1 MLIRNDKNTKK
12 MTVFIG
18 LVAAFKYAYKNIEA
32 NKKHWL
38 KFTNLHKN
46 VKSLKSPKNFITEQI
61 QQKNYKSEIKWPG
74 ALQKTNG
81 NT

>member
-1 MLIRNDKNTKK
+1 MLIRNDKITKK

-18 LVAAFKYAYKNIEA
+18 LVAAFKYSYKNIEA

-46 VKSLKSPKNFITEQI
+46 VKSLKVLKKLYNWANTT
-61 QQKNYKSEIKWPG
+61 KK
-74 ALQKTNG
+74 LQKRD
-81 NT
+81 